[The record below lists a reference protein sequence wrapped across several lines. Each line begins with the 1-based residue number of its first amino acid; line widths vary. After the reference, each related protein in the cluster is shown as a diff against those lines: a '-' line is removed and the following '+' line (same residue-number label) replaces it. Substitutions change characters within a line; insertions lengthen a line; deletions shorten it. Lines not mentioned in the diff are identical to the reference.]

1 MISAQCPQI
10 VKSSSFFWVSRQM
23 LFSAL
28 ANLSI
33 AFLRCDSPSPSP
45 LFTRNLDVR
54 ASQFSHFFSPVVFGA
69 TSLHARQTRHSQ
81 SIAPFLLSNWYEFH
95 GQTYTNSNP
104 FAPDWDPYGPA
115 NYFLLDNCVFR
126 EITSKP
132 CIDIRASTSTFEV
145 RCCLFSDCGSV
156 TNIYVKSAIFDRC
169 FVTNKNKPLTSS
181 AFTLSSIRG
190 SQFMYNSITG
200 GQTQPA
206 SAVSL
211 DKSASGWRLSNM
223 TGLSSSDIAC
233 FQVLSTESNLL
244 VQMMTFESN
253 SATTKAI
260 TQATETTSFADCNF
274 VNLQGFLFTGTP
286 NVRSCFFSGSPKIK
300 DCEETPMGWSQP
312 LKVHACVFVEPLS
325 DLVGV
330 ESDNSQFG
338 AGKSATK
345 ISIQMYDNYNCV
357 PKATSFIPSPSR
369 SPERTVL
376 TPVPEIPTP
385 SPSGSPHPTHT
396 PKATTNVP
404 LLLKAL
410 IPVAVL
416 LIILPIILYFCIRWI
431 QDRLSDAE
439 LDVGVPLDFVS
450 EGSSE
455 TQNRNTA
462 MWLDDDDDIG
472 NGDDRSDFF
481 RDDPRWNIADEF
493 MGVDRRHTFDSSS
506 SF

>member
-1 MISAQCPQI
+1 
-10 VKSSSFFWVSRQM
+10 M

-33 AFLRCDSPSPSP
+33 AFLRCDSPSISP

-54 ASQFSHFFSPVVFGA
+54 ASQFSHFFNPVVFGA
-69 TSLHARQTRHSQ
+69 TSLRARQTRHLQ
-81 SIAPFLLSNWYEFH
+81 SIAPFILSTWYEFH
-95 GQTYTNSNP
+95 GQTYTDTKP
-104 FAPDWDPYGPA
+104 FSPTFDADLT

-126 EITSKP
+126 EITTNP
-132 CIDIRASTSTFEV
+132 CIELITSSSTLEV
-145 RCCLFSDCGSV
+145 RCCLFSDCQAASNL
-156 TNIYVKSAIFDRC
+156 TVKAAIFDRC
-169 FVTNKNKPLTSS
+169 FVTNKNKALTSS
-181 AFTLSSIRG
+181 AFAFSSVSS
-190 SQFMYNSITG
+190 SQFIYNSITG
-200 GQTQPA
+200 GQPQPA
-206 SAVSL
+206 SAISL
-211 DKSASGWRLSNM
+211 DKSASVWRLSNM
-223 TGLSSSDIAC
+223 TGLSSSDITC
-233 FQVLSTESNLL
+233 FQVLTTESNLL
-244 VQMMTFESN
+244 VQMMTLESN
-253 SATTKAI
+253 SATATTKAI

-274 VNLQGFLFTGTP
+274 VNLQGFLFSGTP
-286 NVRSCFFSGSPKIK
+286 NVRSCFFSGSTKIK
-300 DCEETPMGWSQP
+300 DCQETPMGWSKP
-312 LKVHACVFVEPLS
+312 LQVYACVFVEPLS

-345 ISIQMYDNYNCV
+345 ISIEMYDNYNCV
-357 PKATSFIPSPSR
+357 PKPTSFIPSPSR

-385 SPSGSPHPTHT
+385 SPSGSPHATHT

-450 EGSSE
+450 DGSSE

-462 MWLDDDDDIG
+462 TWLDDDDDIG

-481 RDDPRWNIADEF
+481 REDPRWNIADEF